1 MTKIMIAEDQQLIR
15 ESLKII
21 LDSIEGFAV
30 TTVVGNGEEVLQHL
44 EIKRVDMI
52 LMDIRMPVMDG
63 VECTRIVKEKYPNV
77 RVLILTTFVDDEYV
91 MKALAYGANGYILKG
106 VSLGELK
113 YAIETTMEG
122 GSVLNPYVG
131 AKMIHMMHTEKGL
144 KMENQDHR
152 RVNQCVRKL
161 SAREWDIINAIAKG
175 MSNREIAE
183 KMIFTEGTIRNYLSI
198 ILEKLQ
204 LRDRTQLAIWYLQSG
219 AKLRHAC

>member
-1 MTKIMIAEDQQLIR
+1 
-15 ESLKII
+15 
-21 LDSIEGFAV
+21 
-30 TTVVGNGEEVLQHL
+30 
-44 EIKRVDMI
+44 
-52 LMDIRMPVMDG
+52 
-63 VECTRIVKEKYPNV
+63 
-77 RVLILTTFVDDEYV
+77 
-91 MKALAYGANGYILKG
+91 
-106 VSLGELK
+106 
-113 YAIETTMEG
+113 
-122 GSVLNPYVG
+122 
-131 AKMIHMMHTEKGL
+131 MHTEKGL
-144 KMENQDHR
+144 KMENQDHK

>member
-131 AKMIHMMHTEKGL
+131 AKMIHMMHTEGL
-144 KMENQDHR
+144 KMENQDNK
-152 RVNQCVRKL
+152 RVNLCVRKL